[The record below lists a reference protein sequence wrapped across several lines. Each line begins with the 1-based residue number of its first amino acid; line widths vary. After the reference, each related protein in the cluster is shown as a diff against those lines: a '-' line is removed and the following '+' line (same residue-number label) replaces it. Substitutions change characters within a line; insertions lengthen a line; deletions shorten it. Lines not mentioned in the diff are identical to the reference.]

1 MGGVPARRS
10 PDQALVTVH
19 SFLIALAT
27 GAALIA
33 FWFAIRFPD
42 RAPENLQR
50 LLVHV
55 AIVLAAGWLAP
66 SLTRP
71 LISSGFSATMTALF
85 AVVLPVLV
93 YTFLAGAWVLR
104 LLHET
109 FSRFRR

>member
-1 MGGVPARRS
+1 M
-10 PDQALVTVH
+10 TNH
-19 SFLIALAT
+19 SFLIALGV

-33 FWFAIRFPD
+33 FWFAVRFPD

-66 SLTRP
+66 SVTGP
-71 LISSGFSATMTALF
+71 LIASGFPTTMTALF
-85 AVVLPVLV
+85 AVVLPVLI
-93 YTFLAGAWVLR
+93 YTFLAGAWVLQ

>member
-1 MGGVPARRS
+1 M
-10 PDQALVTVH
+10 TVH

-27 GAALIA
+27 GGALIA
-33 FWFAIRFPD
+33 FWFAVRFPD

-55 AIVLAAGWLAP
+55 VIVLAAGWLAP
-66 SLTRP
+66 SVTRP
-71 LISSGFSATMTALF
+71 LISSGFPTTLTALF
-85 AVVLPVLV
+85 AVVLPVLI
-93 YTFLAGAWVLR
+93 YTFLTGAWVLQ

>member
-1 MGGVPARRS
+1 M
-10 PDQALVTVH
+10 TNH
-19 SFLIALAT
+19 SFLIALGT

-55 AIVLAAGWLAP
+55 AVVLAAGWLAP
-66 SLTRP
+66 SVTSP
-71 LISSGFSATMTALF
+71 LMSSGFPTAMTALF
-85 AVVLPVLV
+85 VVVLPVLI
-93 YTFLAGAWVLR
+93 YTFLAGAWVLQ

-109 FSRFRR
+109 FSRFRK